1 VAVYCH
7 GWSFIVPVQFAG
19 ISCLLMSPSL
29 ILRELEIA
37 VIGGSLRILTVK
49 VILVMEL
56 VLKRETVKKEVEM
69 GEVFPFHGLSIAC
82 FHLHRVR
89 NLVETI
95 HPQQHHPLQRMHLE
109 ALLKQMRI
117 EYIFLSCHISFLLS
131 MLLEAFAYVHSILLK
146 VGSRKNKL
154 CFNLSGFCRFFAF
167 MKIFIF
173 LLFHLCNYS
182 ENYFEW
188 LNSSVGF
195 LSPVSEWTNLNDIVV
210 LISLAQSMNGSS
222 ALLFV
227 NGSSGVSF
235 FLFENGCNQ

>member
-1 VAVYCH
+1 
-7 GWSFIVPVQFAG
+7 
-19 ISCLLMSPSL
+19 
-29 ILRELEIA
+29 
-37 VIGGSLRILTVK
+37 
-49 VILVMEL
+49 
-56 VLKRETVKKEVEM
+56 
-69 GEVFPFHGLSIAC
+69 
-82 FHLHRVR
+82 
-89 NLVETI
+89 
-95 HPQQHHPLQRMHLE
+95 
-109 ALLKQMRI
+109 
-117 EYIFLSCHISFLLS
+117 
-131 MLLEAFAYVHSILLK
+131 
-146 VGSRKNKL
+146 
-154 CFNLSGFCRFFAF
+154 